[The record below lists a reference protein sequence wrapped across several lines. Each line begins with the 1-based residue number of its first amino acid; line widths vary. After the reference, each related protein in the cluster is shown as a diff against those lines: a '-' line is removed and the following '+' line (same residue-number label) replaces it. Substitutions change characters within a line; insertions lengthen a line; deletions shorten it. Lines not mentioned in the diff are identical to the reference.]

1 MSDPTYAWLLTAHL
15 IAVFLWLG
23 TMFAVYWLLRIH
35 AHAPKDVLDKLTL
48 MERSL
53 AMSMDIA
60 ATVAIGCGIA
70 MAVSAAPSRPTH
82 PVTSLFA
89 APGAGW
95 FHIKLAVV
103 VLGVLPVHGMLRAKI
118 KKFSNGQLSPVPQ
131 WMWSLLLAAIT
142 VIVILVIRGPVMFA
156 PGSAPANVPM
166 DTSH

>member
-1 MSDPTYAWLLTAHL
+1 MGPDTYSWLVAAHL

-53 AMSMDIA
+53 ALSMDIA

-70 MAVSAAPSRPTH
+70 MAVGRPGGN
-82 PVTSLFA
+82 LFS
-89 APGAGW
+89 APGSGW

-103 VLGVLPVHGMLRAKI
+103 VLGILPVHGMLRGKI
-118 KKFSNGQLSPVPQ
+118 KKFSNGQLSPIPQ
-131 WMWSLLLAAIT
+131 WMWSLVLAAIT
-142 VIVILVIRGPVMFA
+142 VIVILVVRGPIMFA
-156 PGSAPANVPM
+156 K
-166 DTSH
+166 